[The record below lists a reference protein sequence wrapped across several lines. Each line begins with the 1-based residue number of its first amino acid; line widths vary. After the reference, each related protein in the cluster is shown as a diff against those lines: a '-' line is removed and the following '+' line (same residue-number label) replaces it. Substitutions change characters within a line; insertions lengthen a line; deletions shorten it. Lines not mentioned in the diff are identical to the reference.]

1 MRDLVKRF
9 FDGLF
14 GFRSKSPAK
23 AFVAMLWYLLA
34 VILFVDSAFIRP
46 GVNLAALPVSIC
58 FILVPLLLS
67 DYGLYKKNRVTN
79 IGRYVVAGILI
90 VFPLFTLSSYSYEK
104 NAAEDE
110 KGRQTE
116 AEIEE
121 LYSAIIKEN
130 SYMFRYQSLDEFANM
145 SGIAFYVKEDGTYT
159 INWNRYPK
167 NKEEG
172 RWTVFVD
179 DQGVPTMRLIEG
191 KQTSASS
198 QQSGGVLV
206 TRREDQFGSDY
217 LLLYEEEPDD
227 NGNMHY
233 AFAYP
238 TSADI
243 YDASMQEVEEEMRSQ
258 DVRIAWTELVYT
270 TPVKFYSP
278 WVSGVRSYISNN
290 TDGEISNVRY
300 CSRGF
305 DSESQPV
312 ILDVGYGDAMT
323 ITKHKDAIAPGET
336 VSSGRR
342 LSGNNVGR
350 EKQGKGVVSFAS
362 SIVAYYKLEN
372 GEYYF
377 NPLLPYW
384 WRAKY

>member
-14 GFRSKSPAK
+14 GFRSKSPGK
-23 AFVAMLWYLLA
+23 VFVAMLWYLLA
-34 VILFVDSAFIRP
+34 IALFVNSVFIRP
-46 GVNLAALPVSIC
+46 GANPAILPVSIC
-58 FILVPLLLS
+58 FLLVPLLLS
-67 DYGLYKKNRVTN
+67 DYGFYKKNRVTDM
-79 IGRYVVAGILI
+79 GRYVVAGILI
-90 VFPLFTLSSYSYEK
+90 AFSLFSFDSYSYEK
-104 NAAEDE
+104 IAAEDE
-110 KGRQTE
+110 KRRQAE

-130 SYMFRYQSLDEFANM
+130 SYTLRYQSLDEFANM
-145 SGIAFYVKEDGTYT
+145 SGIVFYVKQDGTYV

-172 RWTVFVD
+172 RWTAFMNE
-179 DQGVPTMRLIEG
+179 QGVPTMRLTEG
-191 KQTSASS
+191 KQKNASS

-206 TRREDQFGSDY
+206 TRREDQFGRDY
-217 LLLYEEEPDD
+217 LLLYEEEPDS

-238 TSADI
+238 TGADI
-243 YDASMQEVEEEMRSQ
+243 YDASMQEVEQEMRSQ
-258 DVRIAWTELVYT
+258 DVHIAWTELVYT
-270 TPVKFYSP
+270 TPTKIYSP

-290 TDGEISNVRY
+290 TDGKISNVRY

-312 ILDVGYGDAMT
+312 ILDVGHGDAMI
-323 ITKHKDAIAPGET
+323 ITKHSDSIASGET

-342 LSGNNVGR
+342 LSGSNVYR

-384 WRAKY
+384 CRAKY